1 MYELYLHDFCLDFD
15 ENEDE
20 AIEGDNIED
29 EPGSNEPFVDSP
41 DINSELLGYR
51 CATHTLQLA
60 ILDALKNVSTRTLL
74 ELARRV
80 CKCLKNQNIMISIRN
95 LKQKNPILDSKT
107 RWCSSCDM
115 IGRLLELR
123 NFCDGISAGN
133 PDVKLTEDQ
142 WNRLA
147 MLFEALQPAK
157 IATKKWC
164 YL

>member
-41 DINSELLGYR
+41 DINPELLGYR
-51 CATHTLQLA
+51 CAAHTLQLA

-80 CKCLKNQNIMISIRN
+80 CKCLKNQNMC
-95 LKQKNPILDSKT
+95 PFEILSKKILF
-107 RWCSSCDM
+107 W
-115 IGRLLELR
+115 I
-123 NFCDGISAGN
+123 A
-133 PDVKLTEDQ
+133 KLGGAHPVT
-142 WNRLA
+142 
-147 MLFEALQPAK
+147 
-157 IATKKWC
+157 
-164 YL
+164 